1 MADFTSN
8 LCANMFVFYYGI
20 MAQITPPVCVASY
33 TAAGIADANAMK
45 TGLKGFTYAMVGF
58 LVPFVFVY
66 NPPILLEGTL
76 VEVVIATAQLALLL
90 LMVLSVMFMVN
101 STYSPFIYFQY

>member
-1 MADFTSN
+1 MASW
-8 LCANMFVFYYGI
+8 
-20 MAQITPPVCVASY
+20 PRSRRPVCVASY

-76 VEVVIATAQLALLL
+76 VEIVIGHGAAGPGHLFPGRDGGGLLQ
-90 LMVLSVMFMVN
+90 VQHEQV
-101 STYSPFIYFQY
+101 